1 MLAGIIVNNGIVLVD
16 TINQL
21 RESGY
26 EFEEAILTA
35 GTMRVRPIL
44 MTALTT
50 ILGLST
56 IGGLIYGTLLTL
68 LVVPC
73 IYGLFNRRK
82 KKAE

>member
-44 MTALTT
+44 MTALQRS
-50 ILGLST
+50 LDYLQWR
-56 IGGLIYGTLLTL
+56 
-68 LVVPC
+68 LV
-73 IYGLFNRRK
+73 
-82 KKAE
+82 